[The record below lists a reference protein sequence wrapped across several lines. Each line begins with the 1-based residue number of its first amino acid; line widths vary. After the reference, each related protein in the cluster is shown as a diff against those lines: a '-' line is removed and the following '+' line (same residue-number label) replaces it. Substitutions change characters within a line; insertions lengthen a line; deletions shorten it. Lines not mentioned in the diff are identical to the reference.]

1 MLGFQCAA
9 LPRPC
14 YFLHAFHFYYT
25 FQVFSKKAA
34 PEALLSLLEEQ
45 DEELTTEIV
54 SALTVC
60 IQSSLKAERLD
71 EKVEDFA
78 SQEDMLGLLR
88 PNIVKLLM
96 KHGGDAG
103 FALLKDVASEDSHK
117 GLQAPQL
124 LREEVGRLMFM
135 ISNRQATPHHF
146 EILTSVL
153 SSEGTGTRHQ
163 MKELVEEHGGI
174 EEDLVQWCTNLLATI
189 ADEESFDTQKDILML
204 VMTLNGS
211 SKRSTMLQDVDG
223 EFWHAISLL

>member
-1 MLGFQCAA
+1 MAFKLDLSSVRQDKSLSSTLAKCAKA
-9 LPRPC
+9 LAEWLDTEISKADDCNSKPRC
-14 YFLHAFHFYYT
+14 HI
-25 FQVFSKKAA
+25 FSKKAA

-124 LREEVGRLMFM
+124 LREEVGRL
-135 ISNRQATPHHF
+135 I
-146 EILTSVL
+146 
-153 SSEGTGTRHQ
+153 
-163 MKELVEEHGGI
+163 
-174 EEDLVQWCTNLLATI
+174 
-189 ADEESFDTQKDILML
+189 
-204 VMTLNGS
+204 
-211 SKRSTMLQDVDG
+211 
-223 EFWHAISLL
+223 